1 MLDSI
6 KKYLKVDHEVEDELI
21 QDLIE
26 WSKAFIK
33 EKTGQEY
40 DENDLLQKDL
50 IRLLVAYRYY
60 NRNAIGEKTLSEYPY
75 SITELLKTL
84 AFRGKNGWLWQ
95 I

>member
-6 KKYLKVDHEVEDELI
+6 KTYLKVGHDVEDELI

-33 EKTGQEY
+33 EKTGQEH
-40 DENDLLQKDL
+40 DENDILQKDL

-75 SITELLKTL
+75 AITELLKTL
-84 AFRGKNGWLWQ
+84 AFRGKNG
-95 I
+95 

>member
-40 DENDLLQKDL
+40 DEKDLLQKDL

-84 AFRGKNGWLWQ
+84 AFRGKNG
-95 I
+95 

>member
-6 KKYLKVDHEVEDELI
+6 KTYLKVGHDVEDELI

-40 DENDLLQKDL
+40 DENDILQKDL
-50 IRLLVAYRYY
+50 IRVLVAYRYY

-75 SITELLKTL
+75 AITELLKTL
-84 AFRGKNGWLWQ
+84 AFRGKNG
-95 I
+95 